1 MGDSPVAH
9 KIEYTATQE
18 TLDDMACA
26 EYGTRQYGQL
36 RRCSGMAAGF
46 VLMLVAC
53 ISLWRL
59 SHVSFDGA
67 PEIMRLLLCLF
78 LIQLLVGAVLF
89 FHRPLSLF
97 WCRRELRSLL
107 GKNFS
112 FMLTDEGIGGESL
125 GTSLV
130 LPWSFFRISVVKDKG
145 ILLRCNKLCYWLPQS
160 VLSLDALE
168 LLQKVLPKT

>member
-1 MGDSPVAH
+1 MGDSPVAL

-26 EYGTRQYGQL
+26 EFDTRPYGRL

-59 SHVSFDGA
+59 SHASFDGA
-67 PEIMRLLLCLF
+67 PEMARLLLCLF
-78 LIQLLVGAVLF
+78 LIQLLVGTVLL

-97 WCRRELRSLL
+97 WRRREQRSLL
-107 GKNFS
+107 GKKYS
-112 FMLTDEGIGGESL
+112 FTLTDEGIGGESL

-130 LPWSFFRISVVKDKG
+130 LPWSFFRISVVKGKG
-145 ILLRCNKLCYWLPQS
+145 ILLRYNKLCYWFPQA
-160 VLSLDALE
+160 VLSQEAAE
-168 LLQKVLPKT
+168 LLRFVTD